1 MKNKKIIL
9 GLIALIAIIAMISY
23 NYIYKDHRDIK
34 SEKAAYTVKA
44 ASFIKE
50 FQLNEAE
57 ATTKYLNK
65 TIEIEGTLSSI
76 DENSVVLEELIFFAL
91 NKNET
96 PPTTDKLA
104 AIIRIKARCIGYDN
118 LLEEIKL
125 DQATIQ

>member
-23 NYIYKDHRDIK
+23 NYIYKDHRDIE
-34 SEKAAYTVKA
+34 SEKATYTVKA

-50 FQLNEAE
+50 FQLNEVE

-76 DENSVVLEELIFFAL
+76 DEHFVVLEELIFFAL

-104 AIIRIKARCIGYDN
+104 TVLRIKARCIGYDN

>member
-1 MKNKKIIL
+1 
-9 GLIALIAIIAMISY
+9 MISY
-23 NYIYKDHRDIK
+23 NYIYKDHRDIE

-96 PPTTDKLA
+96 PPTTAVSYTHLT
-104 AIIRIKARCIGYDN
+104 
-118 LLEEIKL
+118 LP
-125 DQATIQ
+125 TICSV